1 MELNKYLN
9 AEPMTSIEYGACDKL
24 VNFRKY
30 SKYIV
35 VIYIYPICHSF
46 PEMSHKLYI
55 FYFVSLFNT
64 V

>member
-35 VIYIYPICHSF
+35 VIYISN
-46 PEMSHKLYI
+46 L
-55 FYFVSLFNT
+55 SLISGNES
-64 V
+64 